1 MSSYK
6 ELADRLRGIQPLKE
20 VFCCGKVVSVDGLT
34 CMVEVGSDTI
44 EVSLRP
50 TELAQSGELLV
61 VPKVG
66 SAVVCGCLEGDYSR
80 MVILAMDIA
89 DQIMMTG
96 KVVLNGGNL
105 GGLINISALT
115 SKLNDLVSTFNSHTH
130 GNGNNG
136 APTTAPQS
144 TAKTFSKGDYED
156 TKVTH

>member
-1 MSSYK
+1 MSYK
-6 ELADRLRGIQPLKE
+6 ELADRLREIQPQRE

-34 CMVEVGSDTI
+34 CMVAVGTDTI

-80 MVILAMDIA
+80 MVILAMDVA

-96 KVVLNGGNL
+96 TVVLNGGGL
-105 GGLINISALT
+105 GGLVNIGALT
-115 SKLNDLVSTFNSHTH
+115 NKLNNLVNAFNSHTH
-130 GNGNNG
+130 TGNMG
-136 APTTAPQS
+136 APTSPPASP
-144 TAKTFSKGDYED
+144 ADTFSQADYED
-156 TKVTH
+156 TQVTH